1 MALAGYPKTQ
11 KSIKIALVKNDTIG
25 DGTHFIDDELAGSNT
40 YFMIKNVA
48 PTPGNQIDIEVVYVT
63 GGPTV
68 PYKLFAG
75 DILEGPFVQIAVTTI
90 GTSGTNEFNTAMIYY
105 QEI

>member
-11 KSIKIALVKNDTIG
+11 KSIKIALVKESDG
-25 DGTHFIDDELAGSNT
+25 DGTHNIDDELAGSNT

-48 PTPGNQIDIEVVYVT
+48 PTPGNEIDIEVVYVT

-90 GTSGTNEFNTAMIYY
+90 STSGTNEHNTAMIYY